1 MKINGL
7 GLLAAVLV
15 AAGSFGAVASP
26 QDPLTPQA
34 EPAPKPC
41 EPPAS
46 RANTASNSTVPGCQS
61 NGVIKPPQTGDRSV
75 LAPPE
80 HGLDARHPAAR
91 HPRRRPDCEAA
102 VAGAVVLQLS
112 PGGAFPMALVGPAT
126 G

>member
-75 LAPPE
+75 LAPPDM
-80 HGLDARHPAAR
+80 GTASTPVI
-91 HPRRRPDCEAA
+91 PPP
-102 VAGAVVLQLS
+102 GT
-112 PGGAFPMALVGPAT
+112 PGGDPNVKPQ
-126 G
+126 